1 MIVIS
6 ANGTSPMLTHTAQ
19 TVAGIVHRAADII
32 AEQIF
37 FTVTNGQCRFG
48 KLDGH
53 AGQRDQPYPEKGIR
67 SAEADR
73 RGYTRDIAGADYGGH
88 GGHQRV
94 ERGNVACIVIFPVA
108 APHHP
113 EGEGNAALCHETV
126 TDRQKKSG
134 TCQKRQQN
142 GAAGEAVELSEQF
155 DKSVP
160 ANEILL
166 KFLS

>member
-1 MIVIS
+1 
-6 ANGTSPMLTHTAQ
+6 MLTHTAQ

-134 TCQKRQQN
+134 TCQKRQQTGPLAKRLN
-142 GAAGEAVELSEQF
+142 CPSNSINLF
-155 DKSVP
+155 
-160 ANEILL
+160 LL
-166 KFLS
+166 MKFS

>member
-1 MIVIS
+1 MIEVS
-6 ANGTSPMLTHTAQ
+6 ANRTSPMLTHIAQ
-19 TVAGIVHRAADII
+19 TVADIVHRAADII
-32 AEQIF
+32 AEHIF

-108 APHHP
+108 ALHHP

-126 TDRQKKSG
+126 TDRQK
-134 TCQKRQQN
+134 N
-142 GAAGEAVELSEQF
+142 P
-155 DKSVP
+155 VP
-160 ANEILL
+160 ARSGSRTGPLAKRLNCPSNSINLFLL
-166 KFLS
+166 MKFS